1 MQLRFAVPSDAGA
14 LLRIYDEYIN
24 TSITFEYA
32 LPGEAEFAARI
43 ADISAEYPYLALFDG
58 GVRAAS
64 DDNCRCSCIRNANSA
79 RFQGIRQSA
88 GNGQLRVLA
97 GNTAVR

>member
-14 LLRIYDEYIN
+14 LLRIYDECIN

-32 LPGEAEFAARI
+32 LPSEAEFAARI

-58 GVRAAS
+58 GLKA
-64 DDNCRCSCIRNANSA
+64 
-79 RFQGIRQSA
+79 
-88 GNGQLRVLA
+88 
-97 GNTAVR
+97 